1 MQLKTQLF
9 IDGKWQD
16 GQSTI
21 AVTDPSDESIIA
33 NVAVASDAHCL
44 AAIDAARRAFKSWAK
59 TAPRFRGEILYAA
72 EFFRWFSEEA
82 VRVNGEFR
90 TAPNGD

>member
-44 AAIDAARRAFKSWAK
+44 AAIDAASRAFKSGQRQRLVFVV
-59 TAPRFRGEILYAA
+59 RFCVKHLRL
-72 EFFRWFSEEA
+72 WWLK
-82 VRVNGEFR
+82 V
-90 TAPNGD
+90 TD